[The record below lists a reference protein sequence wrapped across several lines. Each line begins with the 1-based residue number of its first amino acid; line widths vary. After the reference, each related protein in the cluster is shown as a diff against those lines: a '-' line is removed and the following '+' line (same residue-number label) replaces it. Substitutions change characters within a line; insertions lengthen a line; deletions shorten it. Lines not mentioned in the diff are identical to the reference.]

1 MANGL
6 EWAGQS
12 AFFAAPLEPL
22 LLGGLEAGQVK
33 KSGLLTFVQI
43 EAAGHMV
50 PMDQAAASAWV
61 INDLLATVAAG
72 SNSAAA

>member
-1 MANGL
+1 MTLRAVL
-6 EWAGQS
+6 RRRTALATTY

-50 PMDQAAASAWV
+50 PMDQAAASR
-61 INDLLATVAAG
+61 G
-72 SNSAAA
+72 